1 MHYRR
6 ETGDNT
12 RLVVA
17 STANPYKFA
26 ASVLGA
32 VYDELP
38 EDEYE
43 QIGTLERLSG
53 LCVPKSLAELK
64 DKPVRF
70 TRSIEREAIEERGC
84 LDARG

>member
-1 MHYRR
+1 M
-6 ETGDNT
+6 
-12 RLVVA
+12 
-17 STANPYKFA
+17 
-26 ASVLGA
+26 LGA

-70 TRSIEREAIEERGC
+70 TRSIEREAIEEEVVSMLG
-84 LDARG
+84 LK